1 MVGLSQGV
9 RTVKEEMGDMGETL
23 IDVAQG
29 HGIQGLINLLITGR
43 ASPHVWDGIKN
54 VEGLGEQ

>member
-1 MVGLSQGV
+1 
-9 RTVKEEMGDMGETL
+9 MGETL

-54 VEGLGEQ
+54 VGGLGEQQGVELRRKTHVFV